1 MRFYRVQIA
10 GQVFA
15 TSLAANGVVDPGAQQ
30 VEFDIGGDAAPFL
43 KISGVPIAQI
53 GQSKKFVGLPIQ
65 IYGGMSKG
73 LPLANPAQQGL
84 LVQGNIGESWGN
96 WIGVNQD
103 LNFLIIP
110 GGNTLGTA
118 AGSTQ
123 AGQSTTPGGG
133 QAIGPQTPLN
143 LTLNWAAGQPLATAA
158 QQALAIALPTFKVV
172 TNISP
177 LLVNNSGQLK
187 PGFYPNLASFA
198 DYLRLTSV
206 NQITTSPYGAGSSV
220 YTGVQLAIQAGT
232 VSLFDGRGSTASN
245 VKAIAF
251 QDLIGQPTWQSGN
264 RIQITTVLRGDLA
277 LGMAISL
284 PAVSSQSGVGQI
296 NVQGSLGFAGMRDTS
311 IFSGNFMITQIRH
324 IGSYKNPDGT
334 KWATI
339 VDCIPATS
347 TNSNI
352 AQSTPDGDETFS
364 DITITPG
371 SPFGTGQRP

>member
-1 MRFYRVQIA
+1 MRYYLVRIA
-10 GQVFA
+10 GQTFV
-15 TSLAANGVVDPGAQQ
+15 TSLGSNGQVDPGAQQ
-30 VEFDIGGDAAPFL
+30 VEFDIITGAFGNPGGDAAPFL
-43 KISGVPIAQI
+43 KISGVPISQI

-84 LVQGNIGESWGN
+84 LVQGNIGESWEN
-96 WIGVNQD
+96 WIGTNMD

-118 AGSTQ
+118 AGSTT
-123 AGQSTTPGGG
+123 AGQSTTAGGG
-133 QAIGPQTPLN
+133 QAINANTPIN
-143 LTLNWAAGQPLATAA
+143 LVLNWAAGQPLATAA
-158 QQALAIALPTFKVV
+158 QQALAIALPNFKVV

-198 DYLRLTSV
+198 DYLRLTSI

-220 YTGVQLAIQAGT
+220 YTGAQLAIQAGT
-232 VSLFDGRGSTASN
+232 VSLFDGRGSTPSN

-277 LGMAISL
+277 LGMVISL

-296 NVQGSLGFAGMRDTS
+296 NVQGSLGFAQMRDTS
-311 IFSGNFMITQIRH
+311 IFAGNFMITSIRH
-324 IGSYKNPDGT
+324 IGSYKNADGS

-339 VDCIPATS
+339 IDCIPSTS

-352 AQSTPDGDETFS
+352 ATPPAGNV
-364 DITITPG
+364 DIESIDL
-371 SPFGTGQRP
+371 SP